1 MAVSTHYVAHAVECM
16 ARVAP
21 VSYRRI
27 FHGVGIYHQGVQ
39 FAIIVNDHLYFRA
52 DEYSRSLYEQRGM
65 APFRPAAADMV
76 ESAFYQVPEAVLERP
91 ADQNYT
97 DISGRYIFE
106 YGPLAGTQVSVGV
119 RNVFNQTPPV
129 IATGALVGGYST
141 FADPRLRTYSVSIR
155 RSF

>member
-1 MAVSTHYVAHAVECM
+1 MAFSTHYVAHAVECM

-65 APFRPAAADMV
+65 SPFRPAAADMV
-76 ESAFYQVPEAVLERP
+76 ESAFYQLPETVLERP
-91 ADQNYT
+91 AELIYWMRTAVEAAQN
-97 DISGRYIFE
+97 
-106 YGPLAGTQVSVGV
+106 
-119 RNVFNQTPPV
+119 
-129 IATGALVGGYST
+129 GYSLEQDEPYID
-141 FADPRLRTYSVSIR
+141 APVRHLQAR
-155 RSF
+155 